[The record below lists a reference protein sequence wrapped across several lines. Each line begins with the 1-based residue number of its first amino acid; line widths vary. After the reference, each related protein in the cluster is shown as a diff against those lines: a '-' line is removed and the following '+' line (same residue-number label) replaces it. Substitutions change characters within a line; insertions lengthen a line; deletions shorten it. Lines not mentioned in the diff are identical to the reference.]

1 MNADPK
7 WLLPMICRRGNVTKQ
22 DIGAIR
28 IFDNETKIEI
38 FGAAADK
45 FAHAIRK
52 AAGGEDVTFTRLND
66 KADRV
71 EAKPYAPAAKKPHR
85 GSKPFKHGKGEKPPH
100 PAFAPFLRLRGQAH
114 SDGSARA
121 KKPFKK
127 KPKRPSN
134 GLKPA

>member
-52 AAGGEDVTFTRLND
+52 AASGEDVTFTRLND

-71 EAKPYAPAAKKPHR
+71 EPKAYAPAAKKPHR
-85 GSKPFKHGKGEKPPH
+85 GTKPFQRGKGEKPPH
-100 PAFAPFLRLRGQAH
+100 PAFAPSSPREAKPFDAAA
-114 SDGSARA
+114 GS

-127 KPKRPSN
+127 KPKRPAIES
-134 GLKPA
+134 KPA